1 MIRMLE
7 DVKKRLGSLGIS
19 VSGEP
24 SNSDDLILSF
34 TIDKVANH
42 INNQTNLMSIPKGL
56 EEIAIDMVVGEFLF
70 LKKSMGQL
78 EIETIDFSPV
88 TKRVQD
94 GDTNVEFAVG
104 EKSTPEAHFGAL
116 LAYLRH
122 NEVDF
127 VKYRVMTW

>member
-70 LKKSMGQL
+70 LKKAWGSWMLKRSTFPLLLSGCGMVIQMWNL
-78 EIETIDFSPV
+78 PSE
-88 TKRVQD
+88 KRVPRKRIS
-94 GDTNVEFAVG
+94 A
-104 EKSTPEAHFGAL
+104 
-116 LAYLRH
+116 RC
-122 NEVDF
+122 
-127 VKYRVMTW
+127 

>member
-1 MIRMLE
+1 MLE
-7 DVKKRLGSLGIS
+7 DVKKRLVSLGVS

-34 TIDKVANH
+34 TIEKITNH
-42 INNQTNLMSIPKGL
+42 INNQTNLTKIPEGL
-56 EEIAIDMVVGEFLF
+56 KEIAVDMVVGEFLF
-70 LKKSMGQL
+70 LKKGMGQL

-94 GDTNVEFAVG
+94 GDTDVEFAVG
-104 EKSTPEAHFGAL
+104 ENSTPEANFGAL